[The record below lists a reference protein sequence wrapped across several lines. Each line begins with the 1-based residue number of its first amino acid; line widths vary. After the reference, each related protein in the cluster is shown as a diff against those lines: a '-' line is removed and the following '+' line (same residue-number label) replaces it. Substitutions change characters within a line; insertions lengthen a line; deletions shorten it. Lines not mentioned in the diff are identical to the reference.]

1 MGGGLF
7 GTPLYLNIKCL
18 IFSAIII
25 IVYWLP
31 KPSTI
36 AHNLV
41 MAFLLGTSSYII
53 LAWYDVLYDCNDRL
67 KPTLLGWFSKSLKP
81 KEYSDQFNELPLKT
95 QKIIRNFD
103 IFILIIVLITFIYP
117 FLYFKKTKNKK

>member
-25 IVYWLP
+25 IVYFLP
-31 KPSTI
+31 HPYSS
-36 AHNLV
+36 AHNFV
-41 MAFLLGTSSYII
+41 MAFLLGTSTYIS

-67 KPTLLGWFSKSLKP
+67 KPTLLGWLSKPFKP
-81 KEYSDQFNELPLKT
+81 PEYSIQYNELPLKYK
-95 QKIIRNFD
+95 KIIHAFD
-103 IFILIIVLITFIYP
+103 IFILIVIFITFLYP
-117 FLYFKKTKNKK
+117 FIFRNKI